1 MADAPAQAGVRELEL
16 RHKARAK
23 NPEWWGI
30 SPEDPGSVLS
40 SRGLSMDPIRGA
52 EPDEA
57 L

>member
-1 MADAPAQAGVRELEL
+1 VADAPAGVRELEL

-23 NPEWWGI
+23 NPEWGI
-30 SPEDPGSVLS
+30 SLEDPGSVLR
-40 SRGLSMDPIRGA
+40 SRGPSMDPIRGV